1 MGNMGKNK
9 VKGKIGEDLAAEFLE
24 NKGFKII
31 ERNWNYSRSG
41 EIDII
46 AYDKKTLVFVE
57 VKTRSSTEYGYP
69 AEAINTRKIKKMK
82 TLAAIYLNEKNNL
95 KFNSFRFD
103 AIAVILAQ
111 NPEIKHYKDIY
122 QF

>member
-1 MGNMGKNK
+1 MGKNK